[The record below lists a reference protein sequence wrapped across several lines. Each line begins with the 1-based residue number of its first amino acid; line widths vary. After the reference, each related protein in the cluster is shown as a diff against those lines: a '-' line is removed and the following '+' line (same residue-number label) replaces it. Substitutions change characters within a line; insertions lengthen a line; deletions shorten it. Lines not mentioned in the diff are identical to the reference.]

1 MCEVETFYIGAP
13 EYTQIVAS
21 LFSLTP
27 NSGDWN
33 QYESLEDQ
41 YFSFFSYSGLLNA
54 FIIEKSHRR
63 ESRKV
68 KT

>member
-1 MCEVETFYIGAP
+1 MCRMETFYIGAP
-13 EYTQIVAS
+13 VYTQIVAS

-27 NSGDWN
+27 DSGDWN

-41 YFSFFSYSGLLNA
+41 YFSFFSYSGPLNA
-54 FIIEKSHRR
+54 FTIEKSHRK
-63 ESRKV
+63 EWRKV

>member
-1 MCEVETFYIGAP
+1 MCRMETFYIATP
-13 EYTQIVAS
+13 RYTQIVAS
-21 LFSLTP
+21 LFSVTP

-54 FIIEKSHRR
+54 FIIEKKKKPQKRIK
-63 ESRKV
+63 EG
-68 KT
+68 